1 MSDPKDELRARFD
14 AQADTDETAGETDT
28 SVSDDTNN
36 PNNSPN
42 TGNSN
47 NPNNSPNTGNSNN
60 PNNSGSSSS
69 SSGTSGSRNTE
80 ATTEST
86 ATSPGP
92 SKDATATRHRRQ
104 VPMYLPDEKATAL
117 NELYERIDA
126 RSKIAGDGGIEKH
139 ADFMEQLVEFA
150 VAHESELAD
159 QLGVES

>member
-47 NPNNSPNTGNSNN
+47 NPNNA
-60 PNNSGSSSS
+60 GSSSS

>member
-1 MSDPKDELRARFD
+1 MSDAKDELRARFD
-14 AQADTDETAGETDT
+14 EQADTDKT
-28 SVSDDTNN
+28 SVDADDTGDSGDTDSSGN
-36 PNNSPN
+36 PSN

-47 NPNNSPNTGNSNN
+47 NSSNT
-60 PNNSGSSSS
+60 SGSSS
-69 SSGTSGSRNTE
+69 TSNSRSAET
-80 ATTEST
+80 TTEPT

-104 VPMYLPDEKATAL
+104 VPMYLPDEKAAAL
-117 NELYERIDA
+117 NDLYERIDA

-150 VAHESELAD
+150 IAHESELAD

>member
-47 NPNNSPNTGNSNN
+47 NPNNS
-60 PNNSGSSSS
+60 GSSSS
-69 SSGTSGSRNTE
+69 SSRTSGSRNTE

-104 VPMYLPDEKATAL
+104 VPKYLPDEKATAL